1 MKPRLAALRSVVTD
15 ATLRRLEAAF
25 AGFSIAEHA
34 TWISTLVY
42 AFERGGVR
50 QAGIVA
56 FALLLAAMLVA
67 PLLSY
72 AGDRFRRDRVLAV
85 GYAAQATAMAA
96 TAIAMHAGLN
106 PVLVYVQA
114 GLAATAVTV
123 IRPAMG
129 ALLPF
134 VADTPGDL
142 VAANVAMGLLEN
154 GGIFLGPLIAA
165 ALLAFG
171 SPALVFLVMAAT
183 VAVSAV
189 LVVRMA
195 GDRERLRPP
204 EGSHSSAVW
213 GEVLGG
219 FRAMREQP
227 DIAVLIG
234 CLSFG
239 AVSAGAIEVLFVAL
253 AGQFSAGRAEAGLLN
268 SAFGA
273 GAIAGAGASVV
284 LVGRA
289 RMTPFLVL
297 GTVMLSA
304 PLVVLA
310 AYTNRMS
317 AIVLLAISG
326 VGLSVLKIAG
336 TSLLQRVARAAT
348 AGRVFGVLEALQMG
362 MMAVGSFAVSALA
375 SAFGLRVA
383 LVTAGLAVP
392 SLSALLVRR
401 LFVMDRHGVPADP
414 VIVNRLRKDP
424 IFAPLSAPSLERL
437 ALATVRLEIPR
448 GGLVIREGDAGDTF
462 YLVLSG
468 AVDIL
473 IRGDHVRIVTTGGSF
488 GEIALLRDIGRT
500 ATAVAAERSELLVLG
515 RAPFLEALNEHHRAR
530 TTAEDVVDQ
539 SLLRT

>member
-67 PLLSY
+67 PVLSY

-96 TAIAMHAGLN
+96 TAIAMHAGVN

-165 ALLAFG
+165 ALLAIG

-189 LVVRMA
+189 LVVRLA

-204 EGSHSSAVW
+204 EGRHSSAVW

-317 AIVLLAISG
+317 AIVLLALSG

-362 MMAVGSFAVSALA
+362 MMAVGSFTVSALA

-392 SLSALLVRR
+392 TLSALLARR

-468 AVDIL
+468 AVDIF

-539 SLLRT
+539 TLLRT